1 MTNAMKYNSE
11 TLIYDESELQVFC
24 DDCRNRSNKIV
35 LATGGFDLLHPGH
48 LRFLE
53 KARDSGDVLIVGI
66 NDDAYIRK
74 AKGRN
79 RPVQNQHD
87 RAYLVAGLKCV
98 SCVHI
103 IAGNLIQIVR
113 PDIFLMSTTSVQKPD
128 DRKMHHRLVNKYG
141 GKVVVV
147 DPFSATHSS
156 ELIEK
161 IRKSGYSSRG
171 SRTDK

>member
-1 MTNAMKYNSE
+1 MKYNSE
-11 TLIYDESELQVFC
+11 IRIYDESELQVYC
-24 DDCRNRSNKIV
+24 DHCRNQSKKIV

-53 KARDSGDVLIVGI
+53 MARDSGDVLVVGI

-74 AKGRN
+74 AKGRD
-79 RPVQNQHD
+79 RPLQNQYD
-87 RAYLVAGLKCV
+87 RAYLVAGFRCV

-113 PDIFLMSTTSVQKPD
+113 PDIFFMSTTSVQKPD
-128 DRKMHHRLVNKYG
+128 DRKLHHGLVEKYG

-147 DPFSATHSS
+147 DPFSAVHSS
-156 ELIEK
+156 ELIDK
-161 IRKSGYSSRG
+161 IRKPG
-171 SRTDK
+171 